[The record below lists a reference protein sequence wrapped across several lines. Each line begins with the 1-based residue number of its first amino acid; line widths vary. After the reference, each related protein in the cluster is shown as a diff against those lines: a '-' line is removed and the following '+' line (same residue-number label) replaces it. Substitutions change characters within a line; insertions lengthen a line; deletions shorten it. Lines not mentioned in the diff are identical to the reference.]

1 MKERVPLSFFLSFY
15 FFFFSFLFSCS
26 RAHHYS
32 SRPVSR
38 FKYFGRVDD
47 ETVFTTRFPFVEKKK
62 RKEKKRK
69 KKKKKG
75 TRASRGRARFVRL
88 PLVLLLSLAIK
99 LMRLLFTG
107 FLYAFVS
114 SSFYTILCSLPP
126 PAHRRPF
133 CRPVSRLPDRRGWRG
148 TPPFRI
154 HAIR

>member
-26 RAHHYS
+26 RAQHYS

-62 RKEKKRK
+62 IHPVKKKKRKKKKQK

-114 SSFYTILCSLPP
+114 SSFYTILCSLPLLP
-126 PAHRRPF
+126 I
-133 CRPVSRLPDRRGWRG
+133 VGRL
-148 TPPFRI
+148 
-154 HAIR
+154 

>member
-62 RKEKKRK
+62 REKRKNEK
-69 KKKKKG
+69 KKKEHEH
-75 TRASRGRARFVRL
+75 RAVARDSFGF
-88 PLVLLLSLAIK
+88 LSLAIK

-126 PAHRRPF
+126 LAHRRPF